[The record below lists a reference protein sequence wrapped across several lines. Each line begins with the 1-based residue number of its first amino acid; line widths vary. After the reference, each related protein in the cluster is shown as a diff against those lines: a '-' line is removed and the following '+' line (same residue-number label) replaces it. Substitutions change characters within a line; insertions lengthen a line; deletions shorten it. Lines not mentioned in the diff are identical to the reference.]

1 MRPAALLFDLDGTLV
16 HSVPDLRAAL
26 NTILGQDGR
35 RALDE
40 DEVRR
45 MVGNGVRKLVERGY
59 DATGG
64 APEDAAALDALV
76 DRFMAIYGAHPADLS
91 HPFEG
96 VVEALDV
103 LAGRGHPLGVCTN
116 KPTAASNALLK
127 AVGLAEYFDVVIGGG
142 STPELK
148 PHPAPV
154 LAALEALG
162 RPAGEALFIG
172 DSPNDVEAARAAGL
186 PVLCVTFGYRRCTAE
201 ELGADR
207 LVDHFRDVPDA
218 VSALLRDRQPA
229 G

>member
-26 NTILGQDGR
+26 NAILAEDGR

-40 DEVRR
+40 PEVAR

-64 APEDAAALDALV
+64 APAEAAALDALV

-96 VVEALDV
+96 VVQALDI
-103 LAGRGHPLGVCTN
+103 LSMRGHPLGVCTN
-116 KPTAASNALLK
+116 KPTQAANDLMK
-127 AVGLAEYFDVVIGGG
+127 AMGLAGYFDVVIGGG

-162 RPAGEALFIG
+162 RSPEDALFIG

-186 PVLCVTFGYRRCTAE
+186 PVLCVTFGYRRCGVE
-201 ELGADR
+201 DLGADR